1 MMEWISYAAKAVF
14 AGLVAF
20 LGGLAA
26 ILVGDASLAD
36 VTVAQWI
43 TVALSTLLAV
53 GGVFGLTNGAKP
65 GTE

>member
-1 MMEWISYAAKAVF
+1 MAWIQYALKAIF

-43 TVALSTLLAV
+43 TVALSTVLAI
-53 GGVFGLTNGAKP
+53 GGVFGLTNGPKP
-65 GTE
+65 TP